1 MIGCGLKSC
10 TQIHRYEEINE
21 VPYRYF
27 KYFEGIA
34 DYGQGFN
41 KTKIKMFVRN
51 LDINP
56 NLDSQILEKYFKK
69 AISYKETNLFKGVLN
84 SLKTDLQNF
93 K

>member
-1 MIGCGLKSC
+1 MVGKNATVLDNIVSTTTWGNDSIFAKFEEVNAQLLMIGCGLKSC

-41 KTKIKMFVRN
+41 KTKIKMFVE
-51 LDINP
+51 I
-56 NLDSQILEKYFKK
+56 
-69 AISYKETNLFKGVLN
+69 
-84 SLKTDLQNF
+84 
-93 K
+93 